1 VLRFRRRLIAWIVL
15 AIGVP
20 LVAEG
25 LHRAADSVEARRGV
39 TPAARGLRIAGRM
52 AEGMR
57 RPRRRWL

>member
-1 VLRFRRRLIAWIVL
+1 MLRFRRRLVAWIVL

-25 LHRAADSVEARRGV
+25 LHRAADSVEARRGA
-39 TPAARGLRIAGRM
+39 TPTARGLRMAGRM
-52 AEGMR
+52 ADGVR